1 MKHIMLTMLPLAFL
15 IPSSRVYGQDHHLL
29 LQKPTVSR
37 TQIVFAYAGDLWTV
51 GREGGQASRL
61 TTGVGIETDPAFSPD
76 GKWIAFTGQYDGNTD
91 VYVIPAGGG
100 VPRRLT
106 FHPGADQVVGWTPDG
121 KRVLF
126 RSGRNSTS
134 GYARLFTVP
143 AEGGFPEQ
151 VPLPLAYEGSYSSD
165 QSRIAYQPLTRWQ
178 PDWKRYRGGQ
188 TAPIWIARLS
198 DSSIEKL
205 PRENSNDFN
214 PMWIGGKIYFLSD
227 RSGAVSLYCYD
238 TDSKQ
243 VKQLVQNS
251 GLDIKSASAG
261 PDAIVYEQ
269 FGLIHLYD
277 LKSGKET
284 AVDISVAGD
293 MIGVRPHFE
302 RVGTRLNHADISP
315 TGARAVFEARGEIIT
330 VPAEKGDARNITKT
344 PGVMERDPAWS
355 PDGKWIAYFSDES
368 GEYALHLRDQS
379 GQGETRKIDLGK
391 PASFYMSPAW
401 SPDSKKIAFFDKR
414 LTLWYVQIDKGSPV
428 RIDKNPDGLNAEV
441 MEPFWSPD
449 SRWIGYARQ
458 VDNHLRA
465 IFVYSV
471 ETGKTTQLTDGM
483 SDARYGAFDK
493 NGKYLYFTAST
504 NLGPAFSFA
513 EMSTFPHQSSRNVYA
528 VVLRNDLPSP
538 LAPESDE
545 EKGEPDQKDARV
557 ADKPGESGQD
567 KEGKPVDV
575 GHAGAPAPPA
585 GAPAAPAGKKEPEPV
600 RIDFDGIDQ
609 RIVALPIP
617 SLNFTGLLAGKANTI
632 FVLELPLSGLSAAA
646 GPPPGLTLHKFDLEK
661 RKFDKVMDGL
671 GAFALAFNGEKMLYR
686 QGPNWV
692 IAPTMTPPK
701 PGEGLLKTAEIEVW
715 VDPRTEW
722 RQMYNEVWRGERDFF
737 YDPRLHGLNLEE
749 IKRRYEPYLDGITHR
764 EDLNYLFREML
775 NQITVGHM
783 FINGGDQPR
792 PNFIPG
798 GLLGCDYRIENGR
811 YRFAKIFNGESWNP
825 QLRAPLTEPGVN
837 VKEGDYLL
845 AVGGRNLT
853 AADEVYSLFEGTAN
867 KQIRIRVG
875 PNPDGSGSR
884 EVTVVPIPNETPL
897 RNRNWIESNRRKVD
911 ELSGGQLAYVYV
923 PDTGGGGYT
932 SFNRYFFAQTQKK
945 GAVID
950 ERFNQGGA
958 LADYIVEYLK
968 RPLLN
973 FIHFRDGRDIPTPL
987 GAIYGPKAMLIN
999 EMAGSGG
1006 DAMPWYFHKLQIG
1019 PLIGKRT
1026 WGGLIASFPAP
1037 QLMDGGF
1044 VTAPD
1049 AAIYGLNGEWEVE
1062 NHGVAP
1068 DIEVEFDPAA
1078 WRQGRDPQ
1086 LEKAVQTLLDE
1097 LKKNPPANYKRP
1109 AYPDYQRGVSPAN

>member
-1 MKHIMLTMLPLAFL
+1 MKVIERTLLLLAFL
-15 IPSSRVYGQDHHLL
+15 AASTSAYGQDHLL
-29 LQKPTVSR
+29 LQKPAVSR
-37 TQIVFAYAGDLWTV
+37 TQIVFTYAGDLWIV
-51 GREGGQASRL
+51 GRDGGQASRI

-91 VYVIPAGGG
+91 VFVIPAGGG

-106 FHPGADQVVGWTPDG
+106 FHPGPDQVVGWTPDG

-126 RSGRNSTS
+126 RSARNSTS
-134 GYARLFTVP
+134 GYNRLFTVP
-143 AEGGFPEQ
+143 VEGGFPEQ
-151 VPLPLAYEGSYSSD
+151 LPLPLAYEGSYSSD
-165 QSRIAYQPLTRWQ
+165 GSRIAYQPLTRWQ

-205 PRENSNDFN
+205 PRENSNDFD
-214 PMWIGGKIYFLSD
+214 PMWVGGKICFLSD
-227 RSGAVSLYCYD
+227 RGGPVSLYCYD

-243 VKQLVQNS
+243 VKQLVQNN

-261 PDAIVYEQ
+261 PDSIVYEQ
-269 FGLIHLYD
+269 FGRIHLYD
-277 LKSGKET
+277 LKSGKDR
-284 AVDISVAGD
+284 AVDITVAGD
-293 MIGVRPHFE
+293 MTGVRPHFE
-302 RVGTRLNHADISP
+302 RAGPRISHADISP

-330 VPAEKGDARNITKT
+330 VPAEKGDARNITNT

-379 GQGETRKIDLGK
+379 GQGETKKIDLGK
-391 PASFYMSPAW
+391 PASFYMSPTW
-401 SPDSKKIAFFDKR
+401 SPDSKKIAFYDKT
-414 LTLWYVQIDKGSPV
+414 LTLWYVDIAKGSPV
-428 RIDKNPDGLNAEV
+428 KIDKNPDGLNAQV
-441 MEPFWSPD
+441 VEPFWSPD
-449 SRWIGYARQ
+449 SRWVGYTKQ

-471 ETGKTTQLTDGM
+471 ESGKMTQVTDGM

-545 EKGEPDQKDARV
+545 EKGEPDQKDAKG
-557 ADKPGESGQD
+557 ADKPAETGKD
-567 KEGKPVDV
+567 KDAKNPQAD
-575 GHAGAPAPPA
+575 HAAGPAPP
-585 GAPAAPAGKKEPEPV
+585 GAKKEPEPV

-617 SLNFTGLLAGKANTI
+617 SLNFIGLAAGKANTV
-632 FVLELPLSGLSAAA
+632 FVLELPPSGVGLAP
-646 GPPPGLTLHKFDLEK
+646 GPPPGFTLHKFDVEK

-671 GAFALAFNGEKMLYR
+671 SGFSVAFNGEKMLYR
-686 QGPNWV
+686 QGQNWV

-701 PGEGLLKTAEIEVW
+701 PGEGNLKTGEIEVW
-715 VDPRTEW
+715 VDPRVEW

-749 IKRRYEPYLDGITHR
+749 IKKKYEPYLAGVSHR

-792 PNFIPG
+792 PNFVPG

-837 VKEGDYLL
+837 VKEGEYLL

-884 EVTVVPIPNETPL
+884 EVTVVPIPNENAL

-911 ELSGGQLAYVYV
+911 ELSGGRLAYVYV
-923 PDTGGGGYT
+923 PDTGGGGYN
-932 SFNRYFFAQTQKK
+932 SFNRYFFAQTQKH

-999 EMAGSGG
+999 ELAGSGG
-1006 DAMPWYFHKLQIG
+1006 DALPWYFHKLQIG

-1026 WGGLIASFPAP
+1026 WGGLVAAFPAP

-1086 LEKAVQTLLDE
+1086 LEKAVQVLLEE
-1097 LKKNPPANYKRP
+1097 LKKNPPPDYKRP
-1109 AYPDYQRGVSPAN
+1109 AYPVYQRDTTPQN